1 MTLDEVYMIGV
12 FDSVSYEASKPSSWK
27 FGVPVINPFSGK
39 EATENEVKL
48 AAIYNP
54 GRGFCGRKRGD
65 KS

>member
-39 EATENEVKL
+39 ELTENEVKIVKEL
-48 AAIYNP
+48 YDMRNNEQ
-54 GRGFCGRKRGD
+54 GR
-65 KS
+65 

>member
-39 EATENEVKL
+39 ELTENEVKIVKEL
-48 AAIYNP
+48 Y
-54 GRGFCGRKRGD
+54 GRKKIMSGD
-65 KS
+65 